1 MQSKLVLPVWSPQG
15 SSVCMADAKGT
26 ASSSAAGK
34 KEEDKTSKH
43 AYNLGKAVDKEVA
56 GLAGGAPPRA
66 EAKLESGTTKTPL
79 EEKRRAIEEQEEL
92 EVEQEFEA
100 LMLKSQDSQEG
111 GHGIAE
117 DPVAKKKALGFR
129 IVSMNMRDGISGS
142 MIWNQD
148 HFEERDMFTN
158 EMVERVPRSIL
169 SCRVV
174 SREIVF
180 RSVEPLSNFRL
191 EQRVYFR
198 GSCIEQWLF
207 TFGYVIPGST
217 NSWQQVIE
225 AAPPDQMLPADQ
237 LSGNV
242 TFESSF
248 FDGST
253 FLGKNLVR
261 IFYV

>member
-1 MQSKLVLPVWSPQG
+1 MS
-15 SSVCMADAKGT
+15 DAKGT
-26 ASSSAAGK
+26 ASSSATGK
-34 KEEDKTSKH
+34 KEEDKT
-43 AYNLGKAVDKEVA
+43 LGRKRADSKEVA

-66 EAKLESGTTKTPL
+66 EAKLDSSSSTKTPL
-79 EEKRRAIEEQEEL
+79 EEKRRVIEEQEEL

-117 DPVAKKKALGFR
+117 DPVARKKALGFR

-142 MIWNQD
+142 LIWNQN
-148 HFEERDMFTN
+148 HFDERDMFTN
-158 EMVERVPRSIL
+158 EMVERIPRSIL
-169 SCRVV
+169 SCRAV

-180 RSVEPLSNFRL
+180 RSVEPLTKFRL